1 MTQNQRETLHEMCKW
16 QKQTNWAAVGL
27 WIKVNNYVKF
37 SLVSVYTH
45 VKRAFFLY
53 W

>member
-16 QKQTNWAAVGL
+16 QKQTNWSIGL
-27 WIKVNNYVKF
+27 CIKVNNYVEF

-45 VKRAFFLY
+45 VKRAFLLY